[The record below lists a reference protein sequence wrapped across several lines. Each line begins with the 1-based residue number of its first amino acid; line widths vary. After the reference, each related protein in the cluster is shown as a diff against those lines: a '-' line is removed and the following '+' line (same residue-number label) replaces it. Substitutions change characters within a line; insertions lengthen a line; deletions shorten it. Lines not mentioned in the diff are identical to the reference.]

1 MPKDLT
7 VNLADRPGT
16 LADAAE
22 ALGEAGVN
30 IVGGCGVS
38 CGGDGLLHVLVE
50 DAQVAKGAL
59 ESAGLTAT
67 GERDVIVTRVA
78 DQPGALGSLARK
90 LAEGGVNLDL
100 FYVTADGQ
108 VVLGADDLDR
118 ARGLI

>member
-7 VNLADRPGT
+7 INLADRPGT

-30 IVGGCGVS
+30 IVGVCGVTS
-38 CGGDGLLHVLVE
+38 GGQGILHVLVE

-67 GERDVIVTRVA
+67 DERDVIVTRIA
-78 DQPGALGSLARK
+78 DQPGALGSLARR
-90 LAEGGVNLDL
+90 LAQGGVNLDL
-100 FYVTADGQ
+100 FYVTADGR
-108 VVLGADDLDR
+108 VVLGADDIER